1 MSQDNYRGVKGMHLF
16 VITIWQLSNVR
27 IQRTE
32 GEEGG
37 RGTLLE
43 GASNNFMVDLFA
55 HLLSVA

>member
-1 MSQDNYRGVKGMHLF
+1 MHLF

-43 GASNNFMVDLFA
+43 GASNNFMIDLFA